1 MTVSTSTE
9 PATQLPPLSGNPRLR
24 VPTLRDVFE
33 ARIVV
38 DRYLPRTPLIH
49 SLPLSDKLGFELY
62 LKCENLQPVGAFK
75 IRGGINLLS
84 HLSEEERER
93 GVVASSTGNHGQS
106 IAYAAGL
113 FGVRAIIYVPEGANP
128 VKVESMRR
136 LGAEI
141 VFFGEDFDA
150 CRLESERRADANGL
164 YYIHSANESRLIE
177 GVATYS
183 LEILEEVPDLDTI
196 IVPIG
201 AGSGA
206 CGAIVAGKGINPDLQ
221 VIGVQATGAP
231 VVHDSWEQR
240 KLLSYDALDTF
251 AEGLAT
257 RVAFELPLRILWEG
271 IDDIVLVSDA
281 EMQSALLTMLA
292 SHRVLAEAAGAAAL
306 AAARNLAG
314 TLRGK
319 RVAVVVSGGNLTLES
334 LRAALDEERPW

>member
-1 MTVSTSTE
+1 MTVTTSTGN
-9 PATQLPPLSGNPRLR
+9 ATGMSSLTDDPRIR

-33 ARIVV
+33 ARTVV
-38 DRYLPRTPLIH
+38 DRYLRPTPLIH
-49 SLPLSDKLGFELY
+49 SSSLSDKLGLDLY

-75 IRGGINLLS
+75 VRGGVNLLH
-84 HLSEEERER
+84 HLAPEFRDR

-106 IAYAAGL
+106 IAYAAKL
-113 FGVRAIIYVPEGANP
+113 FGVRAIVYMPEKANP
-128 VKVESMRR
+128 AKVESMRR

-141 VFFGEDFDA
+141 EFHGKDFDA
-150 CRLESERRADANGL
+150 CRVAAERRAEADNL
-164 YYIHSANESRLIE
+164 YHIHSANESRLIE

-183 LEILEEVPDLDTI
+183 LEILEEVPDLDAI

-206 CGAIVAGKGINPDLQ
+206 CGAIIAGKGINPDLQ

-231 VVHDSWEQR
+231 VVRDSWKQR
-240 KLLSYDALDTF
+240 KLLSYDAQDTF

-257 RVAFELPLRILWEG
+257 RVAFELPSRILWEG

-281 EMQSALLTMLA
+281 EMRSALLTLLA
-292 SHRVLAEAAGAAAL
+292 SHRLLAEGAGAAGL
-306 AAARNLAG
+306 AAARNLAE
-314 TLRGK
+314 TLQGK

-334 LRAALDEERPW
+334 LRAALDQEQAW